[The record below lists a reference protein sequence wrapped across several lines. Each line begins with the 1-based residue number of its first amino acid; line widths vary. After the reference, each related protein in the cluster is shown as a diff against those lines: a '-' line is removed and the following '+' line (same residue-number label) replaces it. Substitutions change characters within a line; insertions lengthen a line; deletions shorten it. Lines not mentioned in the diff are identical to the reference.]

1 MITNGL
7 VKNRSVITHSNHSS
21 QSPPLHEAFATLPGN
36 VSFRRIRRYGIFH
49 SLATSPNTNLSLSPV
64 FFGFGRIWGSS
75 PRKGRYVQ
83 LDGRGTVHS
92 DEEEWTPEWM
102 KHLTTL
108 LSTVSL
114 RPTDDNAAFLVPGLV
129 LSRTNNSQVLK
140 ADLTLRRRWS
150 VPPFIQLTC
159 GHAKTRHLKSYR
171 SKL

>member
-92 DEEEWTPEWM
+92 DEEEWTRNEWNTWEPCFRRCHSAQPM
-102 KHLTTL
+102 ITL
-108 LSTVSL
+108 LFWYRALSFLAPITLKSL
-114 RPTDDNAAFLVPGLV
+114 RQIWLCDGDEVCR
-129 LSRTNNSQVLK
+129 LSFN
-140 ADLTLRRRWS
+140 
-150 VPPFIQLTC
+150 
-159 GHAKTRHLKSYR
+159 
-171 SKL
+171 